1 MIHRIFVGGVCLLT
15 TLVFPPAVALA
26 PISSF
31 AGYGMPY
38 QAFVNLAVQN
48 LEVSGAALEVAFAP
62 GDHVLPQSVLL
73 SWIEQ
78 SARATAT
85 YYGRFPVSRAQIL
98 VLPVSGAGI
107 RTGTSYGYNGAAIKV
122 SVGTRSAERHL
133 DSDWVMTHEMVHL
146 AFPGMRSEHHW
157 LEEGIA
163 TYVEPIARAQA
174 GQLSTERVWAELV
187 GGLPNGLP
195 ADGDR
200 GLDNT
205 PTWGR
210 TYWGGALFCLL
221 ADIEIRSRTGNRFGL
236 QDALIA
242 VNRAGGNIE
251 KSWSIARVLEI
262 GDEATGVPVLR
273 ELYDRMKA
281 APLDPDL
288 DALWKRLGVRVS
300 GGKIEL
306 DDSAPLADIRRA
318 ITEKRG

>member
-1 MIHRIFVGGVCLLT
+1 
-15 TLVFPPAVALA
+15 
-26 PISSF
+26 
-31 AGYGMPY
+31 MPY
-38 QAFVNLAVQN
+38 QAFANLPTRQ
-48 LEVSGAALEVAFAP
+48 LEISGAALEVAFAP
-62 GDHVLPQSVLL
+62 GDHVLPQSALL
-73 SWIEQ
+73 SWVEQ

-85 YYGRFPVSRAQIL
+85 YYGRFPVARVQIL

-122 SVGTRSAERHL
+122 SVGTQSSQRHL
-133 DSDWVMTHEMVHL
+133 ANDWVMTHEMVHL
-146 AFPGMRSEHHW
+146 ALPGMRSAHHW
-157 LEEGIA
+157 IEEGIA

-174 GQLSTERVWAELV
+174 GQLSAERVWAELI

-195 ADGDR
+195 AGGDR
-200 GLDNT
+200 GLDHT

-210 TYWGGALFCLL
+210 TYWGGALYCLL
-221 ADIEIRSRTGNRFGL
+221 ADVEIRSRTDNRFGL

-242 VNRAGGNIE
+242 VNRAGGDIE

-273 ELYDRMKA
+273 ELYDQMKA

-288 DALWKRLGVRVS
+288 DALWQRLGVRVS
-300 GGKIEL
+300 GGNIEF

-318 ITEKRG
+318 ITRTRG